1 MSSKSGPCSSS
12 EEDSVFLLDFFQ
24 VAESRCEGIRLNVIM
39 LISTF
44 PTIVQAKIVPGS
56 AFRGEI
62 YRKDQ
67 IEPVKRRL
75 RQEIRSRY
83 ARVRGRWEERPL

>member
-1 MSSKSGPCSSS
+1 MSSKSGLCSSS

-24 VAESRCEGIRLNVIM
+24 VADSRCEGIRLNVIM
-39 LISTF
+39 LPPRFHTYG
-44 PTIVQAKIVPGS
+44 QAKIVPGW

-62 YRKDQ
+62 SQNNQ
-67 IEPVKRRL
+67 ILPVKRGW

>member
-39 LISTF
+39 LPPRF
-44 PTIVQAKIVPGS
+44 PAFGQAKIVPGS
-56 AFRGEI
+56 ALRGEI
-62 YRKDQ
+62 FRKDQ
-67 IEPVKRRL
+67 ILLVRRGR
-75 RQEIRSRY
+75 RQEIRSR
-83 ARVRGRWEERPL
+83 